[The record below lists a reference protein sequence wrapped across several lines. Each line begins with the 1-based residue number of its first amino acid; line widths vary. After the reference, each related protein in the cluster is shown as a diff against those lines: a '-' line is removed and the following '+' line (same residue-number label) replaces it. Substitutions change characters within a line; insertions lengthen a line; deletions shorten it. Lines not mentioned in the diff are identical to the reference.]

1 LKILFIADV
10 VRKSGVEAVRILLP
24 KLVTQHLIDLV
35 IANGE
40 NIDGG
45 GLTPDTAETLLKSGV
60 NVITTGNHT
69 WQPRYS
75 QELLSKRPLVLRPIN
90 LPGSSLEDGY
100 AILNVPGLRSKVAII
115 NLLGKINMGNE
126 YIDNPFTAIS
136 HLLTSIGEQIKVI
149 IIDFHAQYTY
159 EKRLMGHYLDGR
171 VSALLGT
178 HTHVG
183 TIDARILPKGTAY
196 ITDIGMVGASNSV
209 IGVAVE
215 PVIERFLT
223 QMPTTFR
230 DAEGPVTFNSVVIDV
245 DEESGKATDIFRVDD
260 TVSF

>member
-1 LKILFIADV
+1 MKILVIADI
-10 VRKSGVEAVRILLP
+10 VRISGVEAVRLLLP
-24 KLVTQHLIDLV
+24 RLVKQYSIDLV

-40 NIDGG
+40 NTSGR
-45 GLTPDTAETLLKSGV
+45 GLTPDTAEALIKSGV

-69 WQPRYS
+69 WQSKYS
-75 QELLSKRPLVLRPIN
+75 RELFSRRPLVLRPIN

-100 AILNVPGLRSKVAII
+100 AILSVPRQRSKIAIV

-126 YIDNPFTAIS
+126 YINNPFTSIS
-136 HLLTSIGEQIKVI
+136 HLLASIVEQTKVI
-149 IIDFHAQYTY
+149 IIDFHAQYTD
-159 EKRLMGHYLDGR
+159 EKRLMGYYLDGR

-183 TIDARILPKGTAY
+183 TIDAHILPKGTAY
-196 ITDIGMVGASNSV
+196 ITDIGMVGAHNSI

-215 PVIERFLT
+215 PIIKRFLI
-223 QMPTTFR
+223 QLPTTFQE
-230 DAEGPVTFNSVVIDV
+230 AEGPVTFNSVVVEV

-260 TVSF
+260 IVSF

>member
-1 LKILFIADV
+1 
-10 VRKSGVEAVRILLP
+10 
-24 KLVTQHLIDLV
+24 
-35 IANGE
+35 
-40 NIDGG
+40 
-45 GLTPDTAETLLKSGV
+45 
-60 NVITTGNHT
+60 
-69 WQPRYS
+69 
-75 QELLSKRPLVLRPIN
+75 
-90 LPGSSLEDGY
+90 
-100 AILNVPGLRSKVAII
+100 
-115 NLLGKINMGNE
+115 
-126 YIDNPFTAIS
+126 
-136 HLLTSIGEQIKVI
+136 
-149 IIDFHAQYTY
+149 
-159 EKRLMGHYLDGR
+159 MGHYLDGR

-230 DAEGPVTFNSVVIDV
+230 DAEGPVTFNSVVIDM

>member
-1 LKILFIADV
+1 
-10 VRKSGVEAVRILLP
+10 
-24 KLVTQHLIDLV
+24 
-35 IANGE
+35 
-40 NIDGG
+40 
-45 GLTPDTAETLLKSGV
+45 
-60 NVITTGNHT
+60 
-69 WQPRYS
+69 
-75 QELLSKRPLVLRPIN
+75 
-90 LPGSSLEDGY
+90 
-100 AILNVPGLRSKVAII
+100 
-115 NLLGKINMGNE
+115 MGNE

-245 DEESGKATDIFRVDD
+245 DEDSGKATDIFRVDD
-260 TVSF
+260 IVSF